1 MPQENTGNLT
11 FTTPTDRE
19 IVITRDFDAPR
30 QRLFEAYS
38 NPKHLQQ
45 WLLGPPGW
53 TMPICEADVRTG
65 GAWHFV
71 WRNAEGQEM
80 AMSGVYK
87 EVKSPERIINTEKW
101 GEQWPETTNTVAFAE
116 HKGKTTV
123 TTTILYPDKA
133 ARDAALNS
141 GMKDGVAVSY
151 NRLADYLQKM

>member
-38 NPKHLQQ
+38 NSKHLQQ

-53 TMPICEADVRTG
+53 TMPICEANVRTG

-80 AMSGVYK
+80 SMSGVYK